1 MVSITANEKVLIGQD
16 GLYASAVTDK
26 ATNELIIKITN
37 SIKEAHNIDLAMD
50 GARKLK
56 SKGFIDELE
65 NSNLKQLNSFEKPQT
80 VGSKRTTILLKEKN

>member
-1 MVSITANEKVLIGQD
+1 ME
-16 GLYASAVTDK
+16 
-26 ATNELIIKITN
+26 
-37 SIKEAHNIDLAMD
+37 